1 MTAVER
7 LEALKTVDIKEI
19 DRDSLPKYKDL
30 ISELDSRKSNKMEV
44 LLNHSDNPY
53 VYEDMGYVVKSV
65 FNTAAS
71 LSYIDCTKQ
80 DVYKRQ
86 RYSNSFSYES
96 CRLLSWRKSDDH
108 EGGF

>member
-1 MTAVER
+1 MTTVER
-7 LEALKTVDIKEI
+7 LEELKTVDIKEI

-53 VYEDMGYVVKSV
+53 VYEDRGYVVKSV
-65 FNTAAS
+65 FDAEAS

-80 DVYKRQ
+80 LVAKKAG
-86 RYSNSFSYES
+86 
-96 CRLLSWRKSDDH
+96 LA
-108 EGGF
+108 

>member
-7 LEALKTVDIKEI
+7 LEALKTVDIKKI

-44 LLNHSDNPY
+44 HSDNPY

-65 FNTAAS
+65 FNAAAS

-80 DVYKRQ
+80 LVAKKAG
-86 RYSNSFSYES
+86 
-96 CRLLSWRKSDDH
+96 LA
-108 EGGF
+108 

>member
-1 MTAVER
+1 MTAEEYRNYLETDFDDVDLKELKDTVER
-7 LEALKTVDIKEI
+7 LEELKTVDIKEI
-19 DRDSLPKYKDL
+19 ERDSLPKYKDL

-65 FNTAAS
+65 FNAAAS

-80 DVYKRQ
+80 LVAKKAG
-86 RYSNSFSYES
+86 
-96 CRLLSWRKSDDH
+96 LA
-108 EGGF
+108 

>member
-7 LEALKTVDIKEI
+7 LEALKTVDIKKI

-53 VYEDMGYVVKSV
+53 VYEDMGYVVKV
-65 FNTAAS
+65 F
-71 LSYIDCTKQ
+71 LMQQLPFPI
-80 DVYKRQ
+80 
-86 RYSNSFSYES
+86 
-96 CRLLSWRKSDDH
+96 
-108 EGGF
+108 

>member
-1 MTAVER
+1 MTTVER
-7 LEALKTVDIKEI
+7 LEELKTVDIKEI
-19 DRDSLPKYKDL
+19 ERDSLPKYKDL

-71 LSYIDCTKQ
+71 LPYIDCTKQ
-80 DVYKRQ
+80 LVAKKAG
-86 RYSNSFSYES
+86 
-96 CRLLSWRKSDDH
+96 LA
-108 EGGF
+108 

>member
-44 LLNHSDNPY
+44 LLNPSDNPY

-65 FNTAAS
+65 FNAAAS

-80 DVYKRQ
+80 LVAKKAG
-86 RYSNSFSYES
+86 
-96 CRLLSWRKSDDH
+96 LA
-108 EGGF
+108 

>member
-53 VYEDMGYVVKSV
+53 VYEDMGYVVKSA

-80 DVYKRQ
+80 LVAKKAG
-86 RYSNSFSYES
+86 
-96 CRLLSWRKSDDH
+96 LA
-108 EGGF
+108 

>member
-53 VYEDMGYVVKSV
+53 VYEDMGYIVKSV
-65 FNTAAS
+65 FNAAAS
-71 LSYIDCTKQ
+71 LSYTDCTKQ
-80 DVYKRQ
+80 LVAKKAG
-86 RYSNSFSYES
+86 
-96 CRLLSWRKSDDH
+96 LA
-108 EGGF
+108 

>member
-1 MTAVER
+1 MTTVER
-7 LEALKTVDIKEI
+7 LEELKTVDIKEI
-19 DRDSLPKYKDL
+19 ERDSLPKYKDL

-65 FNTAAS
+65 FNAAAS

-80 DVYKRQ
+80 LVAKKAGLAEGNNWNNKIS
-86 RYSNSFSYES
+86 YSHRRRSV
-96 CRLLSWRKSDDH
+96 L
-108 EGGF
+108 

>member
-1 MTAVER
+1 MTTVER
-7 LEALKTVDIKEI
+7 LEELKTVDIKEI
-19 DRDSLPKYKDL
+19 ERDSLPKYKDL

-71 LSYIDCTKQ
+71 LSLYRL
-80 DVYKRQ
+80 YKTAC
-86 RYSNSFSYES
+86 SKES
-96 CRLLSWRKSDDH
+96 WIGIR
-108 EGGF
+108 E